1 MFDNLQNID
10 LFPATVSEIIL
21 NILVALICGL
31 FLGRLYKNINR
42 GRGYSIGF
50 VHAIVLLG
58 MITSVVIM
66 VVGNNLARAFGLVGT
81 LSIIRFRTAIKDTQD
96 LVFIFFAL
104 SMGLAAGAGFYKI
117 AFIGTLFIS
126 LIIYTLSKTSILT
139 PKQRDYLLQFFCANN
154 GDQSPEYL
162 RVFDEYCRNHKV
174 INIKSVDSRDMLEVS
189 YYIRFKDNQKSS
201 QFMQALQKVRGIE
214 DINLYFDEEEV

>member
-10 LFPATVSEIIL
+10 LFPATVSEIIT
-21 NILVALICGL
+21 NILVALLCGL
-31 FLGRLYKNINR
+31 FLGQLYKNINK
-42 GRGYSIGF
+42 GRGYSVSF

-126 LIIYTLSKTSILT
+126 LIIYILSRSSILS
-139 PKQRDYLLQFFCANN
+139 PKQKEYLLQFACVNGGNQTQDYIKILNEFCR
-154 GDQSPEYL
+154 S
-162 RVFDEYCRNHKV
+162 HKI
-174 INIKSVDSRDMLEVS
+174 INVKSVESQDTLELS
-189 YYIRFKDNQKSS
+189 YYIRFKNNAESS
-201 QFMQALQKVRGIE
+201 RFVQELQKVEGVR
-214 DINLYFDEEEV
+214 DINLYFDEEDV